1 MNTFSYQDINNFHQP
16 GWRTMPQR
24 DDIIDSF
31 RSATVR
37 ICILQNSSYITAVPK
52 KAFQS
57 LGKIGCCNLIE
68 RLIEALN

>member
-1 MNTFSYQDINNFHQP
+1 
-16 GWRTMPQR
+16 MPQR